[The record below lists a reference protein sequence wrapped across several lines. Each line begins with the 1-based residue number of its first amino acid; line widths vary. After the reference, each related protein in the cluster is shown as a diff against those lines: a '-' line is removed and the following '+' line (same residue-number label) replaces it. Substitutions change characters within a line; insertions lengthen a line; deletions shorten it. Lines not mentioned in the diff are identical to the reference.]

1 MMFQSIDCFPLL
13 MLQLDVKMAG
23 LCSRALV
30 TDSTLTKRTGIMLRR
45 SAYKKEH
52 IWPHFSPMKKHLLLD
67 AYRMQPRYTKH
78 GSAEKEAET
87 ASIGLTEVTL
97 TTTIGTQANLTT
109 KEGKKIASWFIRTQ
123 GNQEMESGM
132 MYPVM

>member
-1 MMFQSIDCFPLL
+1 

-23 LCSRALV
+23 LCLRALV
-30 TDSTLTKRTGIMLRR
+30 TDFTKTKRTGIMLRR

-109 KEGKKIASWFIRTQ
+109 KAGKKIASWFIQTPVKL
-123 GNQEMESGM
+123 GM
-132 MYPVM
+132 TGGTTFPVM

>member
-1 MMFQSIDCFPLL
+1 
-13 MLQLDVKMAG
+13 
-23 LCSRALV
+23 
-30 TDSTLTKRTGIMLRR
+30 MLRR

-109 KEGKKIASWFIRTQ
+109 KEGKKIASWFIQTPVKL
-123 GNQEMESGM
+123 GM
-132 MYPVM
+132 TGGTMFPVM

>member
-1 MMFQSIDCFPLL
+1 

-23 LCSRALV
+23 LCSKALV
-30 TDSTLTKRTGIMLRR
+30 TDFTKTKRTGTMLRR

-109 KEGKKIASWFIRTQ
+109 KAGKKIASWFIPTQ
-123 GNQEMESGM
+123 DRLTMISGTTF
-132 MYPVM
+132 PVM